1 MYINGYGDNYFHDIC
16 DELLKAEKVVYIND
30 WVFGEDIIL
39 NLSPKRARECT
50 LINIL
55 IELNKKGVKV
65 YILLYNNVTSKKS

>member
-39 NLSPKRARECT
+39 NLSPKRA
-50 LINIL
+50 L
-55 IELNKKGVKV
+55 
-65 YILLYNNVTSKKS
+65 